1 MGQER
6 GMSFPKRGKS
16 FPKRGKSFPKRAG
29 ESGSDFNL
37 DDRAFAMKIA
47 LALKSELKDRNSRAK
62 LVAGWTGASERTV
75 KNWISGRYAPCGRH
89 LVVLAQHSDQVLNAI
104 LSMADR
110 QDLLLASRVE
120 DLRRRVLEF
129 AGIIAGSGNEDP
141 KA

>member
-6 GMSFPKRGKS
+6 GMSFPKKGKSFPKKGKS
-16 FPKRGKSFPKRAG
+16 FPKRYGDG
-29 ESGSDFNL
+29 GSDCNL
-37 DDRAFAMKIA
+37 DDHAFAMKIA

-75 KNWISGRYAPCGRH
+75 KNWISGRYGPCGRH

-110 QDLLLASRVE
+110 QDLLLARTVG
-120 DLRRRVLEF
+120 DLRRKVFEL
-129 AGIIAGSGNEDP
+129 AALMGQPDP
-141 KA
+141 S